1 MLYNVRLHNFK
12 EYHNDTYMVEAD
24 DPVQARGVAIMRLV
38 EETGTGLDQWEIIDV
53 EKRA

>member
-1 MLYNVRLHNFK
+1 MLYNVRVHNF
-12 EYHNDTYMVEAD
+12 EYFFNDTYTVEAE

-53 EKRA
+53 EKGA